1 MSGTSEPNAFLR
13 ENISLS
19 QDQAQSL
26 IQITQ
31 FLRSISRSVNSKEIG
46 TYFDQEVLNGQ
57 QFFSTKPASEPR
69 VTRDVYRT
77 VIDFGALPNTGT
89 KTVAHNITNINTQ
102 FSITRLYGATSD
114 TTSFEY
120 RSLPWAANPSTNTIE
135 LSMDATN
142 IIVKTFI
149 DLTRFNKTY
158 VVVEYMRNL
167 T

>member
-1 MSGTSEPNAFLR
+1 MSTPNQLNVFLR

-57 QFFSTKPASEPR
+57 QFFSTKPASEPQ